1 MASCHEVLCA
11 IAKADLASA
20 DRKAAV
26 RRAVEVALLGAVA
39 LDRGGT
45 DAGEQKQD
53 VHDYYEHVLTGIS
66 RLAGRTKTMKVE
78 EAKTWI
84 RGHEDAEALK
94 LATRLGKL
102 SQRRN
107 GRIHQDWLLL
117 EAVAEMVTKAPE
129 APNTGGQTTGAGE
142 LAREGTAGQT
152 RQLRRAGSEPEKE
165 PTMHAQGGD
174 AIIEPRQLKV
184 QLSDASTATS
194 VDPADE
200 PAVGNCLHRS
210 TGVQATVAKRR
221 SRGVQTAGKGSA
233 PEDECSQVRAAR
245 GAGAP
250 EDECSQVR
258 AARGVGAPEA
268 VWELPPTGMSCGKAM
283 VRCPTLPPS
292 EIFFYG
298 DTLVETGCQTDS
310 ADVAGGVKQD
320 ERAADKKADQ
330 DVVLAAVSNYGN
342 TLDYAADALKANRDA
357 VLADGSKVGLATAAG
372 SDEDDIDRITEAI
385 MIVLDWIQD
394 NPKARE
400 AFQKELQER
409 DSCSNT
415 SRQ

>member
-26 RRAVEVALLGAVA
+26 RRAVEVAFLGAVA

-45 DAGEQKQD
+45 DAGEEKQD

-117 EAVAEMVTKAPE
+117 EAVAEMVTRAPE

-174 AIIEPRQLKV
+174 AIFEPRQLKV

-200 PAVGNCLHRS
+200 PAVGNRLHRS

-221 SRGVQTAGKGSA
+221 TRGVQTAGKGSA

-258 AARGVGAPEA
+258 AARGAGAPDA
-268 VWELPPTGMSCGKAM
+268 VLELPPTGMSCGKAM

-320 ERAADKKADQ
+320 DDEHGAKQ
-330 DVVLAAVSNYGN
+330 QWLQQE
-342 TLDYAADALKANRDA
+342 
-357 VLADGSKVGLATAAG
+357 G
-372 SDEDDIDRITEAI
+372 SDEHSTREGAAQFDCTEDLAPNEEEDDELSTADIKAAWPR
-385 MIVLDWIQD
+385 LDADVKTMLHFFLRSPNGPTDEMKQEIKRQIQ
-394 NPKARE
+394 AAAE
-400 AFQKELQER
+400 
-409 DSCSNT
+409 SSNA
-415 SRQ
+415 

>member
-26 RRAVEVALLGAVA
+26 RRAVEVAFLGAVA

-66 RLAGRTKTMKVE
+66 HLAGRTKTMKVE

-84 RGHEDAEALK
+84 RGHEDDEALK

-117 EAVAEMVTKAPE
+117 EAVAEMVTRAPE

-200 PAVGNCLHRS
+200 PAAGTRLHRS
-210 TGVQATVAKRR
+210 AGVQATVAKRR
-221 SRGVQTAGKGSA
+221 SRGVQTAGKGITA
-233 PEDECSQVRAAR
+233 DTVVWNKQQQQQQQQKEEVEEEDAAR
-245 GAGAP
+245 NGKEDDDEEQQHEDGKLTIVDLAG
-250 EDECSQVR
+250 SGSLKQGQT
-258 AARGVGAPEA
+258 AAE
-268 VWELPPTGMSCGKAM
+268 
-283 VRCPTLPPS
+283 
-292 EIFFYG
+292 
-298 DTLVETGCQTDS
+298 
-310 ADVAGGVKQD
+310 ADVEPRRRQTGEELRRKQAIGIKAKEGKGLKQGQPAD
-320 ERAADKKADQ
+320 EVLMRAQSLLLWADQ
-330 DVVLAAVSNYGN
+330 WCH
-342 TLDYAADALKANRDA
+342 TAN
-357 VLADGSKVGLATAAG
+357 
-372 SDEDDIDRITEAI
+372 
-385 MIVLDWIQD
+385 Q
-394 NPKARE
+394 ARTW
-400 AFQKELQER
+400 QLGQWR
-409 DSCSNT
+409 PG
-415 SRQ
+415 